1 MMRRTRRQIEEGSS
15 LISGAFNDIRTQLG
29 TTELEDEILR
39 EELSSIVLERVGEGA
54 FDGTQKRTLWQI
66 ATEDDV
72 EQLKEKYLPMKQSA
86 AAEDLTESFQDL
98 AVSKKAGS
106 AATAEIEVQDIK
118 VGISQEERRDSET
131 KSDHSNKIS
140 LNLLSSR
147 IGKLSQTLGFGINRQ
162 NGKVEFGTQR
172 PGGVQDRHIS
182 AYMLMLEVFKSRL
195 TGMEV
200 ENAIEAIPEIVKEYI
215 EDSPVMRQFLDYARQ
230 QQDLLAL
237 QGVLTR
243 EERVRVY
250 EIENHVL
257 GSLKART
264 ANLEETIKSEEAKG
278 VPSAELI
285 SFLKQTLESDKTL
298 IAAEEERQTI
308 ISPMDARNKY
318 KEADLWKYQECFAS
332 TLKAAVVTMN
342 KMEMVSFR
350 GEETASDRGLQGQA
364 IKEAAGRLRDRRS
377 WEFEDLKQN
386 VNDIVTFFDYPKPEV
401 DLLPKDGIDMA
412 APLVV
417 SKLFNRHMKLTYDS
431 FEGFR
436 NLNPADVVSIMSD
449 SFTEFKKN
457 QGWPTKRGQYPYPNS
472 HKNIDEESG
481 AYILPEK
488 FSASKSRSLTTAIK
502 ELEAQVK
509 AGIED
514 QVEEEQSQS
523 QTLQESGKYS
533 GQKVAKSGGRS
544 YA

>member
-29 TTELEDEILR
+29 TTELEDKILI

-162 NGKVEFGTQR
+162 NGKVEFEVEFGTQR

-200 ENAIEAIPEIVKEYI
+200 EDAIERIPQIVGEYI
-215 EDSPVMRQFLDYARQ
+215 KEDSSGMKQFLDYAKQ

-350 GEETASDRGLQGQA
+350 GEETASDRGNQGHA
-364 IKEAAGRLRDRRS
+364 IKEAAGRLRS
-377 WEFEDLKQN
+377 WEFSEDLEQN
-386 VNDIVTFFDYPKPEV
+386 VRDVVTFLDYPKSEIE
-401 DLLPKDGIDMA
+401 LLSKDRADMT
-412 APLVV
+412 AP
-417 SKLFNRHMKLTYDS
+417 
-431 FEGFR
+431 
-436 NLNPADVVSIMSD
+436 
-449 SFTEFKKN
+449 
-457 QGWPTKRGQYPYPNS
+457 PTDG
-472 HKNIDEESG
+472 
-481 AYILPEK
+481 
-488 FSASKSRSLTTAIK
+488 
-502 ELEAQVK
+502 
-509 AGIED
+509 
-514 QVEEEQSQS
+514 
-523 QTLQESGKYS
+523 
-533 GQKVAKSGGRS
+533 
-544 YA
+544 